1 MLPSV
6 PAVRAFL
13 AVARL
18 GSTAR
23 AAEAVHLT
31 QSAVSKQVRT
41 LEAQLGVTLL
51 ERGPQGAKLT
61 EAGAIYR
68 PYAEAA
74 LEQFERGARRLSE
87 RLAGRRTPVRL
98 HMIAIVG
105 ERWLMRRFP
114 DFAAQHP
121 EIDVQFTNYV
131 SENET
136 EDADIDIRFGTG
148 PWAGFEQHYLFGREI
163 VLVASPAYL
172 ERIGGLA
179 RIADIQQLT
188 LLQHFQMPA
197 LWAEFT
203 ELHGMRGAVPAHTI
217 RYGYF
222 SVIIE
227 AAAAGLG
234 AALLPRC
241 FVRDELRGGKL
252 VNPAG
257 VGFDSVSACWLL
269 LPSDRPRFPGAVALT
284 DWLLDEARVFRDG
297 DPSAKASPALS

>member
-1 MLPSV
+1 MYPPVS
-6 PAVRAFL
+6 AVRAYL
-13 AVARL
+13 AVARY

-23 AAEAVHLT
+23 AAAAVRLT
-31 QSAVSKQVRT
+31 QSAVSKQVRL
-41 LEAQLGVTLL
+41 LEAHLGLAL
-51 ERGPQGAKLT
+51 FEREPQGLRLT

-74 LEQFERGARRLSE
+74 LEQLERGARRLSE
-87 RLAGRRTPVRL
+87 RIAARRSPVRL

-114 DFAAQHP
+114 DFAARHP

-136 EDADIDIRFGTG
+136 EEPDIDIRFGAG
-148 PWAGFEQHYLFGREI
+148 PWPGFEHQYLFGREI
-163 VLVASPAYL
+163 VLVAAPAYL
-172 ERIGGLA
+172 ERIGGMA
-179 RIADIQQLT
+179 QISAIQQLT

-203 ELHGMRGAVPAHTI
+203 ELNGMRGAVPAHTI

-241 FVRDELRGGKL
+241 FVRDELEAGKL
-252 VNPAG
+252 VNPVG
-257 VGFDSVSACWLL
+257 FGFDSVSACWLL
-269 LPSDRPRFPGAVALT
+269 IPSDRRLTSGAERLAH
-284 DWLLDEARVFRDG
+284 WLIEEARQFRD
-297 DPSAKASPALS
+297 

>member
-1 MLPSV
+1 MPPPL
-6 PAVRAFL
+6 AAIRAYL
-13 AVARL
+13 AVARY

-41 LEAQLGVTLL
+41 LEAHLGVALFA
-51 ERGPQGAKLT
+51 RNPQGLALT

-74 LEQFERGARRLSE
+74 WEQLERGSRRLSE
-87 RLAGRRTPVRL
+87 RLAARRDPVRL

-114 DFAAQHP
+114 DFAAAHP

-136 EDADIDIRFGTG
+136 EAADIDIRFGAG
-148 PWAGFEQHYLFGREI
+148 PWPGFERHYLFGREI
-163 VLVASPAYL
+163 ALVVAPAYL
-172 ERIGGLA
+172 DRIGGLDNLA
-179 RIADIQQLT
+179 EIQRLT
-188 LLQHFQMPA
+188 LLHHFQMPA

-203 ELHGMRGAVPAHTI
+203 ELNGMRGAVPAHTI

-241 FVRDELRGGKL
+241 FVREELASGRL
-252 VNPAG
+252 VNPHG
-257 VGFDSVSACWLL
+257 YGFESASGCWLL
-269 LPSDRPRFPGAVALT
+269 QANERRHTPGADILAR
-284 DWLLDEARVFRDG
+284 WLVDEARRF
-297 DPSAKASPALS
+297 AQAAT

>member
-1 MLPSV
+1 MLPPVSS
-6 PAVRAFL
+6 VRAYL

-31 QSAVSKQVRT
+31 QSAVSKQVRL
-41 LEAQLGVTLL
+41 LESFLGVALF
-51 ERGPQGAKLT
+51 ERGPQGLRLT

-74 LEQFERGARRLSE
+74 LEQLHRGARRLSE
-87 RLAGRRTPVRL
+87 RMASRRTPVRL

-114 DFAAQHP
+114 LFAALHP
-121 EIDVQFTNYV
+121 EVDVQFTNYV

-136 EDADIDIRFGTG
+136 EEADLDIRFGAG
-148 PWAGFEQHYLFGREI
+148 PWPGFEPHYLFGREI
-163 VLVASPAYL
+163 ALVAAPTYL
-172 ERIGGLA
+172 ERIGGLS

-203 ELHGMRGAVPAHTI
+203 ELNGMRGAVPAHTI

-241 FVRDELRGGKL
+241 FVRDELASGKL
-252 VNPAG
+252 VNPEG
-257 VGFDSVSACWLL
+257 FGFDSVSACYLLAAANRQPTPGAEALTGWLL
-269 LPSDRPRFPGAVALT
+269 E
-284 DWLLDEARVFRDG
+284 EARRFREEAD
-297 DPSAKASPALS
+297 

>member
-1 MLPSV
+1 LPVNTALPSLN
-6 PAVRAFL
+6 AVRVFL

-31 QSAVSKQVRT
+31 QSAVSKQVQA
-41 LEAQLGVTLL
+41 LEEHLGLMLFERSAQGL
-51 ERGPQGAKLT
+51 RLT

-74 LEQFERGARRLSE
+74 LEQLQRGARRLVE
-87 RLAGRRTPVRL
+87 RRGRPEPIRL

-114 DFAAQHP
+114 HFAATHP
-121 EIDVQFTNYV
+121 DIDVQFTHYV

-136 EDADIDIRFGTG
+136 EDVDIDIRFGAG
-148 PWAGFEQHYLFGREI
+148 PWPGFDLHYLFGREI
-163 VLVASPAYL
+163 ALVAAPSYIA
-172 ERIGGLA
+172 RVGGLA
-179 RIADIQQLT
+179 RVADIQQLT

-203 ELHGMRGAVPAHTI
+203 ELHGLRGAVPAHTI
-217 RYGYF
+217 RYGYL

-234 AALLPRC
+234 AALVPRC
-241 FVRDELRGGKL
+241 FVRDELATGRL
-252 VNPAG
+252 INPQG
-257 VGFDSVSACWLL
+257 LDFESTSGCWLM
-269 LPSDRPRFPGAVALT
+269 LPTEKKRSPDLMTLTNWLISEAMTFDRET
-284 DWLLDEARVFRDG
+284 
-297 DPSAKASPALS
+297 

>member
-1 MLPSV
+1 MLPPVSS
-6 PAVRAFL
+6 VRAYL

-31 QSAVSKQVRT
+31 QSAVSKQVRL
-41 LEAQLGVTLL
+41 LESFLGVALF
-51 ERGPQGAKLT
+51 ERGPQGLRLT

-74 LEQFERGARRLSE
+74 LEQLHRGARRLSE
-87 RLAGRRTPVRL
+87 RMASRRTPVRL

-114 DFAAQHP
+114 LFAALHP
-121 EIDVQFTNYV
+121 EVDVQFTNYV

-136 EDADIDIRFGTG
+136 EEADLDIRFGAG
-148 PWAGFEQHYLFGREI
+148 PWPGFEPHYLFGREI
-163 VLVASPAYL
+163 ALVAAPTYL
-172 ERIGGLA
+172 ERIGGLS

-203 ELHGMRGAVPAHTI
+203 ELNGMRGAVPAHTI

-241 FVRDELRGGKL
+241 FVRDELASGKL
-252 VNPAG
+252 VNPEG
-257 VGFDSVSACWLL
+257 FGFDSVSACYLLSAANRQPTPGAEALTGWLL
-269 LPSDRPRFPGAVALT
+269 E
-284 DWLLDEARVFRDG
+284 EARRFREEAD
-297 DPSAKASPALS
+297 

>member
-1 MLPSV
+1 MFPPL
-6 PAVRAFL
+6 ATIRAYL
-13 AVARL
+13 AVARY
-18 GSTAR
+18 GSAAR
-23 AAEAVHLT
+23 AAPAVHLT
-31 QSAVSKQVRT
+31 QSAVSKQIRL
-41 LEAQLGVTLL
+41 LEAHLGMALF
-51 ERGPQGAKLT
+51 ERAPQGLTLT

-74 LEQFERGARRLSE
+74 LEQLERGSRRLTE
-87 RLAGRRTPVRL
+87 RMAAKRTPVRL

-114 DFAAQHP
+114 DFAARHP

-136 EDADIDIRFGTG
+136 EEPDIDIRFGAG
-148 PWAGFEQHYLFGREI
+148 PWPGYAQHYLFGRD
-163 VLVASPAYL
+163 VALVAAPSYL
-172 ERIGGLA
+172 ERIGGLSQ
-179 RIADIQQLT
+179 ISDVQQLT

-203 ELHGMRGAVPAHTI
+203 ELNGMRGAVPAHTI

-241 FVRDELRGGKL
+241 FVRDELEAGKL
-252 VNPAG
+252 VNPKG
-257 VGFDSVSACWLL
+257 FGFDSLSACWLL
-269 LPSDRPRFPGAVALT
+269 IPTERSPTSRAETLAQ
-284 DWLLDEARVFRDG
+284 WLLDEAMTFRG
-297 DPSAKASPALS
+297 